1 MLRHLDLFSGL
12 GGFSL
17 GLEATGG
24 FETVAFC
31 DIEKFSRK
39 VLKKQYK
46 LMCDVDLSCEPFVK
60 GRYKDI
66 YVADTIY
73 RFSNSDIIKIF
84 NMALCYNVDM
94 IPEPQQP
101 KNPYT
106 SIKFNINERTMLY
119 NQISHVNSDVIMR
132 FRMSK
137 LNILSYTVENM
148 QFVRH
153 FDLKNIDFYVFSIQD
168 CNDLG

>member
-1 MLRHLDLFSGL
+1 MSSISKLSYYMSPHAYFMELHVLKKTTQTPLWLLDKYTHGYCEDLPKHLHQTPDN
-12 GGFSL
+12 
-17 GLEATGG
+17 
-24 FETVAFC
+24 
-31 DIEKFSRK
+31 KFMYVNFRERMITFLYKYMRLKYLWYKLVLWTKRK

-84 NMALCYNVDM
+84 NMALCYHVDM

-101 KNPYT
+101 KNP
-106 SIKFNINERTMLY
+106 
-119 NQISHVNSDVIMR
+119 
-132 FRMSK
+132 
-137 LNILSYTVENM
+137 
-148 QFVRH
+148 
-153 FDLKNIDFYVFSIQD
+153 
-168 CNDLG
+168 